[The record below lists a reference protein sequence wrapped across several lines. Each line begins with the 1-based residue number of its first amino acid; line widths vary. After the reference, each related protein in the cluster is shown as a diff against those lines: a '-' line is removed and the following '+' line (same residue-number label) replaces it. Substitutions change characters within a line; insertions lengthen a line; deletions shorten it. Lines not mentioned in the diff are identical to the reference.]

1 MNRLSRAAAVAV
13 AMLFTAPPL
22 WAAQLASLPLTQN
35 GGTWASGHVQG
46 IAVDLKGGYIYYSF
60 TNLLAKY
67 DFSGKLV
74 GTLVG
79 WNGHLGDLDF
89 NPQDGKLYGS
99 LEYKAHRAF
108 YIAVIDVSR
117 LDRTGIEASRS
128 DLFRTVYLP
137 EVVKDYSADLD
148 GDGKIDEDDGK
159 FRGDATRS
167 LDHRYGCSGIDGV
180 AFGPAFGKTDGKRY
194 LTVAYG
200 IYGNI
205 ARSDNDHQVLLQ
217 YDVSDWA
224 RFARPLDENAPH
236 HEGPNALH
244 GKYFVR
250 TGNTSYGVQ
259 NLSYDDNLRRWFMG
273 VYQGKKSTFPNYL
286 LFAVDGGDQPRLGEL
301 IGVPAAARKGWE
313 TGVLLHLADDGLSD
327 PATGI
332 RGWNQK
338 ADVGFQPLGHG
349 LFYLSRN
356 SGSKGR
362 QSADL
367 TLMRWTGDAR
377 APFAPMRQDELPKYL
392 QAFAATQ
399 K

>member
-1 MNRLSRAAAVAV
+1 MKRLLRSAAIALLFAGAPLRGASRID
-13 AMLFTAPPL
+13 
-22 WAAQLASLPLTQN
+22 LPLTQN

-46 IAVDLKGGYIYYSF
+46 IAVDLQGGYIYYSF

-67 DFSGKLV
+67 DFGGKLI

-79 WNGHLGDLDF
+79 WSGHLGDLDF

-117 LDRTGIEASRS
+117 LDHVGLEASRA
-128 DLFRTVYLP
+128 DLLRTVYLP
-137 EVVKDYSADLD
+137 EVAKDYSTDLD
-148 GDGKIDEDDGK
+148 GDGKADEDDGK
-159 FRGDATRS
+159 SHGDASRS
-167 LDHRYGCSGIDGV
+167 PDHLYGCSGIDGV
-180 AFGPAFGKTDGKRY
+180 AFGPAFGKPGGKRY

-205 ARSDNDHQVLLQ
+205 DRRDNDHQVLLQ
-217 YDVSDWA
+217 YDVSDWG
-224 RFARPLDENAPH
+224 RFARPLDERSPH
-236 HEGPNALH
+236 HEGPDAPH

-250 TGNTSYGVQ
+250 TGNTTYGVQ
-259 NLSYDDNLRRWFMG
+259 NLSYDEGLHRWFMG
-273 VYQGKKSTFPNYL
+273 VYQGKKPAFPNYL
-286 LFAVDGGDQPRLGEL
+286 LFAVDGRDQPRRGEL
-301 IGVPAAARKGWE
+301 IGVPGADGKGWE
-313 TGVLLHLADDGLSD
+313 TGTLLRLADDGLSD

-349 LFYLSRN
+349 LFYVSTN

-367 TLMRWTGDAR
+367 TLMRWTGNPQV
-377 APFAPMRQDELPKYL
+377 PFVALRRGELREYPTRS
-392 QAFAATQ
+392 AATQ